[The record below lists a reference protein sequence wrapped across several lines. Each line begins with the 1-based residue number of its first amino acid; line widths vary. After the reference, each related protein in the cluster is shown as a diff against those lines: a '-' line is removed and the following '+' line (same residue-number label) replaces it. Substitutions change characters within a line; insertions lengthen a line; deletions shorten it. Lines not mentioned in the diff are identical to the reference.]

1 MFPEGRMLD
10 FLIVG
15 VIALIV
21 VGPKDLPILMRKVGQ
36 FVAKMRG
43 MAAEFRA
50 SFDEL
55 ARQSEL
61 EELRK
66 EVEAMRINQQSVVA
80 QFNPLAD
87 PHVRGVMDD
96 ISHDLNAP
104 TASAPVMTALPP
116 AEPVAAEPIAP
127 KPARARAPK
136 TSAEEG
142 ATVKTPIAATPAK
155 KAKPAGAGPKP
166 AKSKAKSADAAS
178 NAS

>member
-10 FLIVG
+10 FAIVG

-43 MAAEFRA
+43 MANEFRA

-66 EVEAMRINQQSVVA
+66 EVEAMRINQQSVISS
-80 QFNPLAD
+80 FNPLAD
-87 PHVRGVMDD
+87 DHTRTVMGDTGQ
-96 ISHDLNAP
+96 SLNAP
-104 TASAPVMTALPP
+104 PAATPVMTALP
-116 AEPVAAEPIAP
+116 AEPAIEAAP
-127 KPARARAPK
+127 
-136 TSAEEG
+136 
-142 ATVKTPIAATPAK
+142 ATPAK
-155 KAKPAGAGPKP
+155 APSPKHAPAKRAPAATAKAAAPAAKPKP
-166 AKSKAKSADAAS
+166 AKAASSAKPAKAKARSASATSGAS
-178 NAS
+178 

>member
-1 MFPEGRMLD
+1 MLPEGRMLD
-10 FLIVG
+10 FLILG

-21 VGPKDLPILMRKVGQ
+21 VGPKDLPVLMRKVGQ

-87 PHVRGVMDD
+87 PHVRTVMDD
-96 ISHDLNAP
+96 INHDLNAP
-104 TASAPVMTALPP
+104 AASAPVMTALPP
-116 AEPVAAEPIAP
+116 AKPISGESTAP
-127 KPARARAPK
+127 KPTRTRAPK
-136 TSAEEG
+136 
-142 ATVKTPIAATPAK
+142 
-155 KAKPAGAGPKP
+155 KPAAEAVSAKTAAPAAPVKKTRPAAAAPKL
-166 AKSKAKSADAAS
+166 ASSKAKSADATSDAS
-178 NAS
+178 